1 MTAMVRELHVKT
13 RLVLSSVLAL
23 CLLAFAALSA
33 FAAESVGSVVAAR
46 KEAWAERRPQ
56 QEPLAGKSPVYT
68 GDTLV
73 TNPVGRLQ
81 VLFRDDS
88 VLMMAPD
95 SQAVLSEYV
104 YGSGQK
110 PSFHLKLA
118 KGMTRLISGRM
129 VEGNPGAMK
138 VETPDFTVGIQGT
151 RLTVAVNGP
160 AIQVFGEQV
169 TPDLP
174 IIITNKKDGTVTR
187 LVDSGKV
194 FEYMP
199 GGAAGGAIRPMTSV
213 DKQSTSKIALQPSAQ
228 SMPKIESKLDAK
240 VVALLTLGTADA
252 NTPLA
257 VTRVSTLEQAE
268 RLKGNVPMSGPV
280 IATISGSLQS
290 SGMGTGAYNFNVNL
304 GSGAISNGTMTGSI
318 GTSMGYDLH
327 SGTGT
332 LAGNNFNV
340 INFLGNISSS
350 GTPFTT
356 DVSGSKLEGTASNGF
371 RNVGDNVVSGT
382 YEIYGNTIS
391 QDTGTITGGRRVK

>member
-1 MTAMVRELHVKT
+1 MKT

-23 CLLAFAALSA
+23 SLAAFAAASD
-33 FAAESVGSVVAAR
+33 FAAESVGNVVAAR
-46 KEAWAERRPQ
+46 KEAWAERQPQ
-56 QEPLAGKSPVYT
+56 QEPLVGKSPVYT

-104 YGSGQK
+104 YGGGQK

-187 LVDSGKV
+187 LTESGKV
-194 FEYMP
+194 FEFMP

-213 DKQSTSKIALQPSAQ
+213 DKQTTGKIAMATSAQ
-228 SMPKIESKLDAK
+228 PMPKIESKLDAK
-240 VVALLTLGTADA
+240 VVALLHDGGAASSNSSLEMVKIANPALIDQVITQVRDARIEGTLGYWYLT
-252 NTPLA
+252 
-257 VTRVSTLEQAE
+257 EFCEGGQY
-268 RLKGNVPMSGPV
+268 G
-280 IATISGSLQS
+280 
-290 SGMGTGAYNFNVNL
+290 FNVNL
-304 GSGAISNGTMTGSI
+304 LTGVISNG
-318 GTSMGYDLH
+318 SMSATFVPTISGNTL
-327 SGTGT
+327 SFNMSGGTGT
-332 LAGNNFNV
+332 LNGNNFYMSN
-340 INFLGNISSS
+340 LR
-350 GTPFTT
+350 GTVYSAATLHT
-356 DVSGSKLEGTASNGF
+356 NQHNGVLTGTGSNGF
-371 RNVGDNVVSGT
+371 RNVGDTVTGGSWAT
-382 YEIYGNTIS
+382 YW
-391 QDTGTITGGRRVK
+391 DATGGLHADGPITGGRRVK